1 MIGTGRRRVLA
12 GALAWAAVLARPAAA
27 HHSLAA
33 YDSAH
38 PVEMTGEVTEF
49 SFTQPHPYLVIEVR
63 PGERWKL
70 EMDNL
75 FELVDVGMT
84 KATFRTRDR
93 VKVAGSP
100 DRAGARQLYLR
111 RLDRPA
117 DGLVYEQVGTSPR
130 LSIQRLK

>member
-1 MIGTGRRRVLA
+1 MTVTGGRGVLA
-12 GALAWAAVLARPAAA
+12 GALTAALAGPAAA

-33 YDSAH
+33 YDAAH
-38 PVEMTGEVTEF
+38 PVELTGEVTEF
-49 SFTQPHPYLVIEVR
+49 SFTQPHPYLVIEAR

-84 KATFRTRDR
+84 RATFRAKDR
-93 VKVAGSP
+93 VRVSGSP
-100 DRAGARQLYLR
+100 DRGGARQLYLR
-111 RLDRPA
+111 RLDRAA

-130 LSIQRLK
+130 LSVQGLK